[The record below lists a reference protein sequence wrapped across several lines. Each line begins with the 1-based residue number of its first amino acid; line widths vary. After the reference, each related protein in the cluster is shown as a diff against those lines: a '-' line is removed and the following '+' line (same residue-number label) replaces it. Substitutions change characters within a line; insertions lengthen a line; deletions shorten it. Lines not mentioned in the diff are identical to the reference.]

1 MPEST
6 GSAPPRTR
14 PNPAAPSNISGMAA
28 DEELSDQDW
37 AVWRDFMTMS
47 SQLSRELDRR
57 LQSDA
62 GISHADYSVLLML
75 QQSSDH
81 RVRTGELAELLAW
94 EKSRVSHQVARM
106 EARDLVERSE
116 CDTDGRG
123 TWIAP
128 TAEGRRVLLGA
139 MRNHNRTIRELFF
152 DALREEQRAAI
163 GDASIHV
170 LDKLSPEACVI
181 AEENGIPTSRS
192 RAAV

>member
-1 MPEST
+1 
-6 GSAPPRTR
+6 
-14 PNPAAPSNISGMAA
+14 MAA

-37 AVWRDFMTMS
+37 AAWRDFMTMS
-47 SQLSRELDRR
+47 TQLARELDRR

-75 QQSSDH
+75 QQADDH
-81 RVRTGELAELLAW
+81 QVRTGELAELLAW

-106 EARDLVERSE
+106 EARELVVRTE

-128 TAEGRRVLLGA
+128 TTEGRRVLLGA

-152 DALREEQRAAI
+152 DVLREEQRTAI
-163 GDASIHV
+163 GDASLHV
-170 LDKLSPEACVI
+170 LDKLSPEACDI
-181 AEENGIPTSRS
+181 AVEKGMPTRRS
-192 RAAV
+192 SAAV

>member
-1 MPEST
+1 MIRSQ
-6 GSAPPRTR
+6 SAV
-14 PNPAAPSNISGMAA
+14 ASNIARMAT

-37 AVWRDFMTMS
+37 AVWRDFTTMS
-47 SQLSRELDRR
+47 SQLARELDRR

-62 GISHADYSVLLML
+62 GISHADYSVLLTL
-75 QQSSDH
+75 QQSSTH

-128 TAEGRRVLLGA
+128 TPEGRRVLVGA
-139 MRNHNRTIRELFF
+139 MRNHNRAIRELFF
-152 DALREEQRAAI
+152 DVLATEQRAAI
-163 GDASIHV
+163 GDASAQV
-170 LDKLSPEACVI
+170 LDKLSPEACTI
-181 AEENGIPTSRS
+181 AEQNGMPTSRT
-192 RAAV
+192 RAVA

>member
-1 MPEST
+1 
-6 GSAPPRTR
+6 
-14 PNPAAPSNISGMAA
+14 MAA
-28 DEELSDQDW
+28 DDELDPREW

-57 LQSDA
+57 LQADA
-62 GISHADYSVLLML
+62 GISHADYSVLLMVQGATENQL
-75 QQSSDH
+75 
-81 RVRTGELAELLAW
+81 RTGELAELLAW

-106 EARDLVERSE
+106 EARGLVVRRE

-139 MRNHNRTIRELFF
+139 MGNHTRTIRELFF
-152 DALREEQRAAI
+152 DVLSDEQRVAF
-163 GDASIHV
+163 GDASQHV

-181 AEENGIPTSRS
+181 AEENGMATGRTLSAPAS
-192 RAAV
+192 V

>member
-1 MPEST
+1 MT
-6 GSAPPRTR
+6 
-14 PNPAAPSNISGMAA
+14 A

-47 SQLSRELDRR
+47 AQLSRELDRR
-57 LQSDA
+57 LQRDA

-75 QQSSDH
+75 QQADDH
-81 RVRTGELAELLAW
+81 QVRTGELAELLAW

-106 EARDLVERSE
+106 EARDLVVRTE
-116 CDTDGRG
+116 CPTDGRG
-123 TWIAP
+123 TWISP

-170 LDKLSPEACVI
+170 LDKLSPEACAI
-181 AEENGIPTSRS
+181 AEENGIPTSRTT
-192 RAAV
+192 ATV

>member
-1 MPEST
+1 MT
-6 GSAPPRTR
+6 
-14 PNPAAPSNISGMAA
+14 A

-47 SQLSRELDRR
+47 GQLSRELDRR

-75 QQSSDH
+75 QQADDH
-81 RVRTGELAELLAW
+81 QVRTGELAELLAW

-106 EARDLVERSE
+106 EARQLVERTE
-116 CDTDGRG
+116 CPTDGRG

-128 TAEGRRVLLGA
+128 TSEGRRVLLGA

-152 DALREEQRAAI
+152 EALRDDQRAAI
-163 GDASIHV
+163 GDASLHV
-170 LDKLSPEACVI
+170 LDKLNPEACDI
-181 AEENGIPTSRS
+181 AVEKGMPTSRS
-192 RAAV
+192 TTTAAV